1 MKFMVF
7 LVCFCSANIVCQVYG
22 RDISASKEKLGL
34 NRGMANGLNG
44 GMANG
49 LPQMPQVVSGV
60 PLLVFQQPGVPNGQQ
75 GQTGLPL
82 TPQLNP
88 NQLPQ
93 QALDMPQLQGQL
105 LQLPNGM
112 LTQLGFPQ
120 QPGVGLQYY
129 VVLPQ
134 SNPAGVQQPMN
145 PVQQQVQ
152 LQGLP
157 VNVGNCIQ
165 QQAIAQA
172 AAVAQAQA
180 QAAVKRV
187 KHSASGM
194 AHPVREPVPGTGM
207 PAVTGE
213 ETQVSSGSI
222 ATGPAL
228 TGEALNPF
236 SV

>member
-7 LVCFCSANIVCQVYG
+7 LVCFCSANIVCQV
-22 RDISASKEKLGL
+22 SMANGL
-34 NRGMANGLNG
+34 NGGMANGLNG
-44 GMANG
+44 GMANGLNGGMAYG

-88 NQLPQ
+88 NQVPQ
-93 QALDMPQLQGQL
+93 EALGMPQLQWQL
-105 LQLPNGM
+105 LQLPNG
-112 LTQLGFPQ
+112 
-120 QPGVGLQYY
+120 GLQYY

-134 SNPAGVQQPMN
+134 SNAAGVQQPMN

-194 AHPVREPVPGTGM
+194 DHRVGEPVPGTGM

-228 TGEALNPF
+228 TGEAINPF